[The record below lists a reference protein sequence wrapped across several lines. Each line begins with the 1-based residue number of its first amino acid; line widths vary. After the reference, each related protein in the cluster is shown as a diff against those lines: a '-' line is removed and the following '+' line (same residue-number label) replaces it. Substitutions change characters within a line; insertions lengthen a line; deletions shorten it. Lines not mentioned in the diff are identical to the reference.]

1 MQPQQPRIKRDKTPE
16 QAYASLVRLC
26 ARSEKSSGDALRLM
40 QRWGVDPAARGQVL
54 QRLLD
59 ERFIDDGRYAEA
71 FVRDKLRFSGWGA
84 RKIRTSLRLKG
95 VAPAIIDR
103 ALAALDRTDT
113 EERLLARLEKKL
125 RQTTRYKDIYDLKN
139 KLIRYGLSLGYDY
152 EAVRDAAGRL
162 IHTDEPCD
170 AF

>member
-1 MQPQQPRIKRDKTPE
+1 MQPQHPRIKRDKTPE
-16 QAYASLVRLC
+16 QAYAALVRLC

-40 QRWGVDPAARGQVL
+40 QRWGVDPTAREGVL
-54 QRLLD
+54 QRLVA
-59 ERFIDDGRYAEA
+59 ERFIDDERFADA

-95 VAPAIIDR
+95 IAPAIIDR
-103 ALAALDRTDT
+103 ALAAIDSADA
-113 EERLLARLEKKL
+113 EERLLARLEKKR

-152 EAVRDAAGRL
+152 EAVREAAGRL

-170 AF
+170 TF

>member
-1 MQPQQPRIKRDKTPE
+1 MQPQHPRIKRDKTPE

-95 VAPAIIDR
+95 IDPATIDR
-103 ALAALDRTDT
+103 TLAALDPADT